1 MKKLMFMA
9 MVATIAVVACEKD
22 VGVEDEGST
31 GTRAYSDST
40 EATGG
45 ITFYADT
52 AWTDTIFVDF

>member
-9 MVATIAVVACEKD
+9 MVAITAMVACDKD
-22 VGVEDEGST
+22 VGVEDEGKT

-40 EATGG
+40 EAAGG